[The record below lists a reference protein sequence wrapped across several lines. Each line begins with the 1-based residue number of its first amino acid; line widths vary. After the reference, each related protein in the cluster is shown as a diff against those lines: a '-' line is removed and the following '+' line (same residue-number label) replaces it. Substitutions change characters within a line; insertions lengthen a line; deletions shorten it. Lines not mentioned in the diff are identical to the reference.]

1 MAVEVQTQTGS
12 PSFATAR
19 NVPPQE
25 EKSLGELFSDLT
37 RESSNLVRQ
46 EVNLAKAELTQ
57 KAAKVGKDAILIA
70 AGGFIAYA
78 GALVLFAAI
87 VALLGP
93 VAEQGFPAVGLLFDP
108 ARLRVVAGEIGGLGA
123 HGVGNALDL
132 VTGLVGILGHVGRKT
147 VHGRHRGLSIC
158 KRGRER

>member
-1 MAVEVQTQTGS
+1 MAVEVQTGNS
-12 PSFATAR
+12 SYATAR
-19 NVPPQE
+19 NVPQQE

-57 KAAKVGKDAILIA
+57 KAAKVGKDAVLIA

-87 VALLGP
+87 VALLVEVAHMP
-93 VAEQGFPAVGLLFDP
+93 VWGAALLVSLVALIGGGLL
-108 ARLRVVAGEIGGLGA
+108 AMSGI
-123 HGVGNALDL
+123 NALKKIDPTPHNTIDTL
-132 VTGLVGILGHVGRKT
+132 KEDAQWAKQQL
-147 VHGRHRGLSIC
+147 
-158 KRGRER
+158 